1 MSRERGGMNTLNI
14 ENKIFILNLC
24 IKMSFQVIKY
34 NYGNEIFKKQISF
47 FEFVL
52 LQEPTEV

>member
-1 MSRERGGMNTLNI
+1 MNTLNI